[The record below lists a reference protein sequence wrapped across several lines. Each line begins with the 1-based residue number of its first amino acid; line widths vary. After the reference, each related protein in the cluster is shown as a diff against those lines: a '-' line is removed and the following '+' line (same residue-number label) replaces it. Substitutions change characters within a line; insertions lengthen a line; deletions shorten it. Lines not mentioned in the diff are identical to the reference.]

1 MNAELVKT
9 GDLVF
14 IDKGRQPVTTSVVVA
29 EVFEKQHKHVLEA
42 IRNLDC
48 SEGFGRTN
56 FRPTS
61 YTDSWNRKQE
71 MCLMTRDGFTFLAM
85 GFTGKKAAEWKEKY
99 IAAFNQMEARL
110 MATRNQAAPVQLVRL
125 HTRLDARVA
134 KIEEMLTRVYGSEYG
149 GGVAGRFCREACVIE
164 SGAKTAKLDLYAAY
178 YHWCRGND
186 IREISLYNTFFREL
200 YRYSSLVRPCSLDR
214 KPAVKGIR
222 LEVNHD

>member
-1 MNAELVKT
+1 MNADLVKT
-9 GDLVF
+9 DSLVF
-14 IDKGRQPVTTSVVVA
+14 ADKGRRAVTTSLVVS
-29 EVFEKQHKHVLEA
+29 EKFGKEHKNVLRD
-42 IRNLDC
+42 IREIGC
-48 SEGFGRTN
+48 SEAFSRLN
-56 FRPTS
+56 FEPTS

-71 MCLMTRDGFTFLAM
+71 MYLMTRDGFTILAM
-85 GFTGKKAAEWKEKY
+85 GFTGEKAMQWKEKY

-134 KIEEMLTRVYGSEYG
+134 KIEEMLTRVYGAEYG
-149 GGVAGRFCREACVIE
+149 GGVVGRFCREACVIE

-178 YHWCRGND
+178 YHWCRGNST
-186 IREISLYNTFFREL
+186 REISLYNTFFREL

-222 LEVNHD
+222 LEVKND